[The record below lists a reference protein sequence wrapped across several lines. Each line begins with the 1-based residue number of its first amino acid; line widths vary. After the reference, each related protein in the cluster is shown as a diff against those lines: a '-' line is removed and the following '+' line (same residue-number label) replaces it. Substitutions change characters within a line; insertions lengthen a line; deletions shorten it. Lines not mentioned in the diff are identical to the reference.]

1 MKKIDVLIIG
11 AGASGLMAAYQLTKA
26 GKTVTVLEARNRT
39 GGRIHTIYNELFF
52 QQAELGAEF
61 VHGNLPVTLQLLDEA
76 GLKYPQAGFEMWRY
90 DNGRFSQNDEITAG
104 WDEMLDKLNALDND
118 MPLLEFLDKHFA
130 DERYA
135 ELRKSAIRFVSG
147 YDTAD
152 PALASAK
159 ALGNEWTNEEDDQY
173 RVAQGYCRMI
183 KYLADACK
191 SAGSSIVLNTLVKEL
206 RWQAGNVT
214 AICADGNH
222 YSAEKAIIALPLGVL
237 KAPAS
242 ASSAVRFNPGIP
254 AHLDAIRDI
263 GFGAI
268 IKILLEFDE
277 AFWHSEV
284 VAHLAGANLKNMGF
298 LLSNEAVP
306 TWWTQAPNTTPVL
319 TGWLGGPAAFDK
331 KDVNNDDMLL
341 LALTSLSHIFKI
353 APEVL
358 KSKLIAWNI
367 ANWTA
372 DPFTLGS
379 YAYDMVGSDKARKIL
394 DQPVDDTLYFC
405 GEYLYNGT
413 AMGTVEAALSSGK
426 NVAER
431 INLTPSLS

>member
-1 MKKIDVLIIG
+1 MKKTDVLIIG

-76 GLKYPQAGFEMWRY
+76 GLKYQQAGFEMWQY
-90 DNGRFSQNDEITAG
+90 DNGRFSQNDEITEG
-104 WDEMLDKLNALDND
+104 WDNMLDKLNELNED
-118 MPLLEFLDKHFA
+118 MPLLDFLNKHFA
-130 DERYA
+130 DEHYA
-135 ELRKSAIRFVSG
+135 DLRKSAIRFVSG

-173 RVAQGYCRMI
+173 RVTPGYCRMV
-183 KYLADACK
+183 KYLVDTCK
-191 SAGSSIVLNTLVKEL
+191 LAGNSIVLNTIIKEL
-206 RWQAGNVT
+206 RWHAGNVT
-214 AICADGNH
+214 AVSADGNE
-222 YSAEKAIIALPLGVL
+222 YSATKAIIALPLGVL
-237 KAPAS
+237 KAPTS
-242 ASSAVRFNPGIP
+242 ASSSVKFSPDIPG
-254 AHLDAIRDI
+254 HLKATQNI

-277 AFWHSEV
+277 AFWHSEQ
-284 VAHLAGANLKNMGF
+284 VARLAGADLKDMGF
-298 LLSNEAVP
+298 LLSNEVIP
-306 TWWTQAPNTTPVL
+306 TWWTQAPKATPVL
-319 TGWLGGPAAFDK
+319 TGWLGGPQAFDK
-331 KDVNNDDMLL
+331 KDVSNEDMLQQA
-341 LALTSLSHIFKI
+341 LASLSHIFKI

-358 KSKLIAWNI
+358 KNKLIAWNI

-379 YAYDMVGSDKARKIL
+379 YAYDMVGSDKAREVL
-394 DQPVDDTLYFC
+394 YQPIEDTLYFC
-405 GEYLYNGT
+405 GEYLYEGA

-431 INLTPSLS
+431 IHLTPALS